1 MRKVAASTAFF
12 AMAVVL
18 LVAALTSPTASAV
31 RLDPRVTLFCDLA
44 TKHFAAFLPVS
55 PAKEMDNFHCKLG
68 ATAKGE
74 VDVYFPTLGSD
85 SLERERIVSKA
96 LNAKLV
102 DEPDLGEQAFS
113 IAIDKGLDDGHG
125 NKVYSVQYWVR
136 RNAQIF
142 SITLKR
148 NRPFAAA
155 DYNSARTNI
164 KAFLAELD

>member
-1 MRKVAASTAFF
+1 MRKLAGCLVFAAI
-12 AMAVVL
+12 
-18 LVAALTSPTASAV
+18 ALTSSTSPAA

-44 TKHFAAFLPVS
+44 TKHFSGFLPAS
-55 PAKEMDNFHCKLG
+55 PPKEMDNYHCKLG
-68 ATAKGE
+68 SAAKGE

-96 LNAKLV
+96 LNAKIV

-113 IAIDKGLDDGHG
+113 IPIDKGLDDGHG
-125 NKVYSVQYWVR
+125 DKIYSVQYWVR

-148 NRPFAAA
+148 NRPFAGADHAA
-155 DYNSARTNI
+155 ARADI

>member
-1 MRKVAASTAFF
+1 MRKLAGCLLFAAI
-12 AMAVVL
+12 
-18 LVAALTSPTASAV
+18 ALASSTASAA

-44 TKHFAAFLPVS
+44 TKHFSAFLPSS
-55 PAKEMDNFHCKLG
+55 PPKEMDNYHCKLG
-68 ATAKGE
+68 LAAKGE

-96 LNAKLV
+96 LNAKII
-102 DEPDLGEQAFS
+102 DEPGLGAQAFS
-113 IAIDKGLDDGHG
+113 IPIDKGLDDAHG

-136 RNAQIF
+136 RNAQMF

-155 DYNSARTNI
+155 DYASTRTDI

>member
-1 MRKVAASTAFF
+1 MRKIAACAAFL
-12 AMAVVL
+12 ATVCVL
-18 LVAALTSPTASAV
+18 LMVVAPAVSAA

-44 TKHFAAFLPVS
+44 TKHFAAFLPAS
-55 PAKEMDNFHCKLG
+55 PAKEMDNYHCKLG
-68 ATAKGE
+68 SPAKGE
-74 VDVYFPTLGSD
+74 VHVYFPTLGSD

-113 IAIDKGLDDGHG
+113 ISIDKGLDDAHG

-148 NRPFAAA
+148 NHPFAAA
-155 DYNSARTNI
+155 DYASARADI

>member
-1 MRKVAASTAFF
+1 MRKVAGCAAFF
-12 AMAVVL
+12 GTVFTLL
-18 LVAALTSPTASAV
+18 LVASPAASAA

-44 TKHFAAFLPVS
+44 TKHFAAFLPAS
-55 PAKEMDNFHCKLG
+55 PAKEMDNYHCKLG
-68 ATAKGE
+68 SPAKGE

-96 LNAKLV
+96 LNAQIV
-102 DEPDLGEQAFS
+102 DEPDFGEQAFS
-113 IAIDKGLDDGHG
+113 ISIDKGLDDPHG

-148 NRPFAAA
+148 NRPFATA
-155 DYNSARTNI
+155 DYASARADI
-164 KAFLAELD
+164 KAFLSELD

>member
-1 MRKVAASTAFF
+1 MRNLAACALFAATAL
-12 AMAVVL
+12 A
-18 LVAALTSPTASAV
+18 SSTASAG

-44 TKHFAAFLPVS
+44 TKHFAAFLPAS
-55 PAKEMDNFHCKLG
+55 PSKDMDNFHCKLG
-68 ATAKGE
+68 SPAKGE

-102 DEPDLGEQAFS
+102 DEPDLGEEAFS
-113 IAIDKGLDDGHG
+113 IAIDKGLDDAHG

-155 DYNSARTNI
+155 DYASTRADI
-164 KAFLAELD
+164 KAFLSELD